1 MGCATNSVASQVEL
15 SSFGTLRLL
24 NVSVFYQ
31 VSSFAVDHRSAF
43 YRLLVSI
50 RWRPKSIDELI
61 CPIRNGFANTATD
74 KITC

>member
-31 VSSFAVDHRSAF
+31 ISSFAVDHRSAF

-61 CPIRNGFANTATD
+61 CPIRNGFAATD